1 MMTITGINRNRHA
14 GRRGR
19 GAVTALAAL
28 TGALLLSSCANL
40 DVPDTNAPTQDAL
53 TETPTRATL
62 ARTAVG
68 IQTQTSLD
76 IPAQI
81 QQWGIYGRELYN
93 LLGNDPRET
102 GEEVSGPQDPGG
114 RAGGEWANK
123 YAGIRSINTY
133 LAALPKAGLTEAE
146 VSASQ
151 GFANTLK
158 AWYLHMLAVRSGP
171 TGMPIDVDRPIDAQP
186 APLVGSQEAM
196 EAASTLMDEALTEL
210 NAGGG
215 AFPFNFVEGFQ
226 GFDTPATF
234 AKFNRALAAKM
245 LVHRATFYGCTACW
259 AQAATAMAA
268 SFVTETGL
276 PVTLKLGVYYGFTS
290 TANETANPIT
300 ETLDNNRYWMHPSI
314 ITGAQLRPNGQA
326 DLRLTTKIALA
337 PEPRTLNDLTGTYK
351 PVMYNDPSDPSVP
364 DLDANVPWITN
375 EELLLLRA
383 EIRWNT
389 GDKPG
394 AISDINLVRVNA
406 GGLAPTLL
414 TGGSLDADF
423 ITELLYNRTYSL
435 MWTQGTRW
443 VDARRYNRLNTLP
456 LDRVGDVVHP
466 NMLIPSAECD
476 ARGLDVPCSISGG

>member
-1 MMTITGINRNRHA
+1 MMTITAINRNRHA
-14 GRRGR
+14 GWHGR

-76 IPAQI
+76 LAAQI

-171 TGMPIDVDRPIDAQP
+171 TGMPIDVDRPIDAEP

-196 EAASTLMDEALTEL
+196 EAASTLMDQALTEL

-215 AFPFNFVEGFQ
+215 AFPFNFVEGFE

-276 PVTLKLGVYYGFTS
+276 PVTLRLGVYYGFTS

-300 ETLDNNRYWMHPSI
+300 ETLDNNRYWIHPSI
-314 ITGAQLRPNGQA
+314 ITGAQTRPNGEK
-326 DLRLTTKIALA
+326 DLRLTSKVALA

-394 AISDINLVRVNA
+394 AIADINLVRVNA

-414 TGGSLDADF
+414 TAGSTDDAF

-456 LDRVGDVVHP
+456 LDRAGDVVHP

>member
-1 MMTITGINRNRHA
+1 MMTLTGITGHLFATRRRH
-14 GRRGR
+14 GVV
-19 GAVTALAAL
+19 AVLAAL
-28 TGALLLSSCANL
+28 SGALMLSSCANL

-76 IPAQI
+76 LPAQI

-102 GEEVSGPQDPGG
+102 GEEISGPQDPGG
-114 RAGGEWANK
+114 RAGGQWANK
-123 YAGIRSINTY
+123 YAAIRSINTY
-133 LAALPKAGLTEAE
+133 LTALPKGGLTEAE
-146 VSASQ
+146 VSASK
-151 GFANTLK
+151 GFADTFK

-171 TGMPIDVDRPIDAQP
+171 TGMPIDVDRPIDAAP
-186 APLVGSQEAM
+186 APFVSSQEAM
-196 EAASTLMDEALTEL
+196 EAASTLMDQALTEL

-215 AFPFNFVEGFQ
+215 SFPFNFVEGFQ
-226 GFDTPATF
+226 GFDSPVTF
-234 AKFNRALAAKM
+234 ATFNRALAAKI

-259 AQAATAMAA
+259 AQASTALAA
-268 SFVTETGL
+268 SFITETAL
-276 PVTLKLGVYYGFTS
+276 PVSLKLGVYYGFTS

-300 ETLDNNRYWMHPSI
+300 ETLTNNRYWIHPSI
-314 ITGAQLRPNGQA
+314 ISGVQSGPNGP
-326 DLRLTTKIALA
+326 DLRLTSKVALA
-337 PEPRTLNDLTGTYK
+337 PAPRTLNNLTGTYK

-364 DLDANVPWITN
+364 NLDANISWITN

-389 GDKPG
+389 GDKAG
-394 AISDINLVRVNA
+394 ALADINLVRTTA
-406 GGLAPTLL
+406 GGLGPTVL
-414 TGGSLDADF
+414 TSGSPDADF
-423 ITELLYNRTYSL
+423 VTELLYNRTYSL

-456 LDRVGDVVHP
+456 LDRAGDVVHP
-466 NMLIPSAECD
+466 YMLIPSAECD
-476 ARGLDVPCSISGG
+476 ARGLVVPCSISGG